1 MDITLLQQ
9 FEMSIEKAISWLSA
23 HLNDQGALDA
33 TESDLTDYAAIPYLF
48 CMMGHLEKAHRSLNY
63 IHTEFLHHEKDL
75 ELDAQLQVKHLG
87 SKDELTKVIAWVA
100 HASHLMGRFE
110 ISYPLFQHLR
120 RFYMPEQGAFT
131 AIAPIGEAE
140 AVLDFPTTAFL
151 GWVSLYGGDLVK
163 AQRAGNFLQRCL
175 SMQPDMRSAFYLRM
189 DDDGR
194 FMTSFEGK
202 QSFYHVILRQKADQA
217 YGELGFAMGVLGK
230 LYAATSDNSYLVSA
244 KASFECVQG
253 LNEDGRSNIQVA
265 WGAAVLAQL
274 TNESRFIEQAKLQAE
289 KVLADQQ
296 PEGAWQTTTRSIV
309 ETATNAIWLSHIVAE
324 LSGV

>member
-9 FEMSIEKAISWLSA
+9 FEASIENAISWLSA
-23 HLNDQGALDA
+23 HLNDQGALD
-33 TESDLTDYAAIPYLF
+33 TLESDLVDYAAIPYLF

-63 IHTEFLHHEKDL
+63 IHKEFLHHEKAL
-75 ELDAQLQVKHLG
+75 ELEAQLQVKHLG

-131 AIAPIGEAE
+131 AIAPIGQAE

-163 AQRAGNFLQRCL
+163 AQRAGNFLQRCF

-194 FMTSFEGK
+194 FITAFDREKSCH
-202 QSFYHVILRQKADQA
+202 HVILRQKTDQA
-217 YGELGFAMGVLGK
+217 YGELGFAMGMLGK

-244 KASFECVQG
+244 KASFECAQG
-253 LNEDGRSNIQVA
+253 LNESHSNIQIA
-265 WGAAVLAQL
+265 WGAAVLARL
-274 TNESRFIEQAKLQAE
+274 TNESRFKKHATLQAE

-296 PEGAWQTTTRSIV
+296 SGGAWQLTSRPIV
-309 ETATNAIWLSHIVAE
+309 ETATNAIWLAHIVAE
-324 LSGV
+324 LSEI